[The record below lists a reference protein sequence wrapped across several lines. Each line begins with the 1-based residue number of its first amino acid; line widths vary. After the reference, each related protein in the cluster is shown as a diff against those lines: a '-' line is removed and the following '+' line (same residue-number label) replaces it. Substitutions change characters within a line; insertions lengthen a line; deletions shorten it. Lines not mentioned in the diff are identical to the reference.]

1 MKQIPQ
7 KIIKIIEN
15 KIITIEIHNPIIK
28 LILLIFD
35 EIKLLFEN
43 FKF

>member
-15 KIITIEIHNPIIK
+15 KIITNEHNPIIK

-43 FKF
+43 SKF